1 MHEFP
6 YKKLLNTARKCD
18 TIERYMKKYMEE
30 ALKEARLAFQ
40 SGEVPIGAVIEK
52 DGQIIARGHNLTRTL
67 QDPTAHAEMIAI
79 REAACR
85 LGGWRLIGCS
95 MYVTVEPCAMCAG
108 AMIWSRIENLYI
120 GAMDAKAGA
129 CGSVFDIPGE
139 ERLNH
144 RIHVETGI
152 MESECRGI
160 MQEFFGQL
168 RHRRKNNKS
177 EE

>member
-1 MHEFP
+1 MEIF
-6 YKKLLNTARKCD
+6 
-18 TIERYMKKYMEE
+18 MKAALAE
-30 ALKEARLAFQ
+30 AAEAGRL
-40 SGEVPIGAVIEK
+40 GEIPIGAVVVRNGE
-52 DGQIIARGHNLTRTL
+52 IIASAHNLTETL
-67 QDPTAHAEMIAI
+67 KDPTAHAEILAV
-79 REAACR
+79 RKAAEE
-85 LGGWRLIGCS
+85 LGGWRLTGCD
-95 MYVTVEPCAMCAG
+95 MYVTIEPCSMCAG
-108 AMIWSRIENLYI
+108 ALVWSRIENLYI
-120 GAMDAKAGA
+120 GAMDPKAGA